1 MTPLKSSVFF
11 LPFLL
16 VALVISGCA
25 TSGPKYIDLA
35 YTGQPESGTPNTLS
49 TLGISRFSDLRSGLT
64 KGGIGHRVLNDKS
77 KEVFLVQGLD
87 LAGTLTDVTQ
97 VYLERK
103 GFTVMPI
110 PAWTPTLA
118 GLSQTKTGKDYL
130 VTANINTFEC
140 RAVKNGAITKM
151 TMEIDLTLFLAK
163 PATKTLTTIPV
174 ALTLERTD
182 INFTRKKVASFFNE
196 TLAEVFEKALPFDQ
210 N

>member
-1 MTPLKSSVFF
+1 MTSFKSSAFF

-16 VALVISGCA
+16 VALIILGCA
-25 TSGPKYIDLA
+25 TAGPKYIDLA
-35 YTGQPESGTPNTLS
+35 YTGQPESESRG
-49 TLGISRFSDLRSGLT
+49 TLGISRFSDLRSGFT

-103 GFTVMPI
+103 GFAVLPV

-118 GLSQTKTGKDYL
+118 GLSTTDTEKDYL
-130 VTANINTFEC
+130 VTGNINIFEC
-140 RAVKNGAITKM
+140 RAVKNGAITEM
-151 TMEIDLTLFLAK
+151 TLKIDLTLFLAK

-182 INFTRKKVASFFNE
+182 VNFTRKKVASFFNE
-196 TLAEVFEKALPFDQ
+196 TLADVFEKALPFDQ

>member
-1 MTPLKSSVFF
+1 MTSFKNSAFF
-11 LPFLL
+11 LPFLH
-16 VALVISGCA
+16 VALVILGCA

-35 YTGQPESGTPNTLS
+35 YTGQPESVSRG
-49 TLGISRFSDLRSGLT
+49 TLGISRFSDLRSEFT

-103 GFTVMPI
+103 GFKVLPI
-110 PAWTPTLA
+110 PAWIPTLE
-118 GLSQTKTGKDYL
+118 GLSKTDTDKDYL
-130 VTANINTFEC
+130 VTGNINTFEC
-140 RAVKNGAITKM
+140 RAVKKGAITEM
-151 TMEIDLTLFLAK
+151 TLKIDLTLFLAK
-163 PATKTLTTIPV
+163 PATKALTTIPV

-182 INFTRKKVASFFNE
+182 VNFTRKKVASFFNE
-196 TLAEVFEKALPFDQ
+196 TLADVFEKALPFDQ